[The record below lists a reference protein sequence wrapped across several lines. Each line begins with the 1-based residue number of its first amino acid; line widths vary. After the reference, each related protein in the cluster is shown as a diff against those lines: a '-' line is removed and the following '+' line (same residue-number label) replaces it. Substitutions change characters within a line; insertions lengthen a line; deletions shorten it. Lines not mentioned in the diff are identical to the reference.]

1 MLMKRKTLFLMMLA
15 SVGFVTTP
23 ILAQEQVEQPV
34 VVAQNGP
41 MMLTLDKALQIALEE
56 NPTVQIA
63 DQTIE
68 VKKYAKKGTYAAL
81 WPEISASAT
90 YQRYVKKQMFHFQGK
105 TMEVGTTNNVAA
117 GIQAVMPLVNVQLWK
132 SLKLSAMD
140 VELAVEQARSSRID
154 MVEQVSKAFYQVLM
168 AKDAYNVY
176 KRVYDNAVENHK
188 IVEKKYNV
196 GAVSEYDFIRSQVT
210 IANAEPNLLNAENS
224 IVLALWQMKALL
236 GMDLE
241 LDIDCEGSLAD
252 FESRM
257 TSMYQ
262 AEGDMTN
269 NTTLRQLE
277 IQEKMLEQTLKV
289 QRAANLPS
297 LAISANYNYTALDET
312 LKVQHYRWN
321 PYSVVGL
328 SLNVPIFAGGKRRA
342 DINQAKLN
350 LENLELQ
357 RENIERQLRTAL
369 MQYQCNL
376 QTNVK
381 EYHASS
387 ENISQAKRG
396 YEIAVKRYEIGG
408 GTLVDVD
415 NSQLA
420 YTQAELSRS
429 SAIYNYLINSVEIDK
444 LIGANNF
451 ATYSEEN

>member
-1 MLMKRKTLFLMMLA
+1 MKKVTLMMTLLA
-15 SVGFVTTP
+15 LVCVGTS
-23 ILAQEQVEQPV
+23 PV
-34 VVAQNGP
+34 VAQQQGIEPRTVAAQNGP
-41 MMLTLDKALQIALEE
+41 LMLTLDQALSIALEE
-56 NPTVQIA
+56 NPTVRIA

-68 VKKYAKKGTYAAL
+68 VKKYAKRGTYAAL

-105 TMEVGTTNNVAA
+105 TIEVGTTNNASG
-117 GIQAVMPLVNVQLWK
+117 GIQAAMPLVNFQLWK

-154 MVEQVSKAFYQVLM
+154 MVEQVSKTFYQVLM

-210 IANAEPNLLNAENS
+210 VSNAEPNVLNAENS
-224 IVLALWQMKALL
+224 IVLALWQLKALL
-236 GMDLE
+236 GMDLA
-241 LDIDCEGSLAD
+241 LDIDCAGSLAD
-252 FESRM
+252 YESVM
-257 TSMYQ
+257 TEIYK
-262 AEGDMTN
+262 ANKDLTN
-269 NTTLRQLE
+269 NSTLRQLD
-277 IQEKMLEQTLKV
+277 IQERMLNQTLKV
-289 QRAANLPS
+289 QRAANMPS
-297 LAISANYNYTALDET
+297 LALTANYTYTALDET
-312 LKVQHYRWN
+312 LKIQHYRWN

-350 LENLELQ
+350 LNNLELQ
-357 RENIERQLRTAL
+357 RENVERQLMTAL
-369 MQYQCNL
+369 MQYESNM
-376 QTNVK
+376 QTNLK
-381 EYHASS
+381 EYYASS
-387 ENISQAKRG
+387 QNISQAKRG
-396 YEIAVKRYEIGG
+396 YDIAVKRYEIGG

-429 SAIYNYLINSVEIDK
+429 TAIFNYLVNRVSIDK
-444 LIGANNF
+444 ILGDNAF
-451 ATYSEEN
+451 AEYTEQK

>member
-1 MLMKRKTLFLMMLA
+1 MKKVTFMMTLLA
-15 SVGFVTTP
+15 LVCVGTS
-23 ILAQEQVEQPV
+23 PV
-34 VVAQNGP
+34 VAQQQGIEPRTVAAQNGP
-41 MMLTLDKALQIALEE
+41 LMLTLDQALSIALEE
-56 NPTVQIA
+56 NPTVRIA

-68 VKKYAKKGTYAAL
+68 VKKYAKRGTYAAL

-105 TMEVGTTNNVAA
+105 TIEVGTTNNASG
-117 GIQAVMPLVNVQLWK
+117 GIQAAMPLVNFQLWK

-154 MVEQVSKAFYQVLM
+154 MVEQVSKTFYQVLM

-210 IANAEPNLLNAENS
+210 VSNAEPNVLNAENS
-224 IVLALWQMKALL
+224 IVLALWQLKALL
-236 GMDLE
+236 GMDLA
-241 LDIDCEGSLAD
+241 LDIDCAGSLAD
-252 FESRM
+252 YESVM
-257 TSMYQ
+257 TEIYK
-262 AEGDMTN
+262 ANKDLTN
-269 NTTLRQLE
+269 NSTLRQLD
-277 IQEKMLEQTLKV
+277 IQERMLNQTLKV
-289 QRAANLPS
+289 QRAANMPS
-297 LAISANYNYTALDET
+297 LALTANYTYTALDET
-312 LKVQHYRWN
+312 LKIQHYRWN

-350 LENLELQ
+350 LNNLELQ
-357 RENIERQLRTAL
+357 RENVERQLMTAL
-369 MQYQCNL
+369 MQYESNM
-376 QTNVK
+376 QTNLK
-381 EYHASS
+381 EYYASS
-387 ENISQAKRG
+387 QNISQAKRG
-396 YEIAVKRYEIGG
+396 YDIAVKRYEIGG

-429 SAIYNYLINSVEIDK
+429 TAIFNYLVNRVSIDK
-444 LIGANNF
+444 ILGDNAF
-451 ATYSEEN
+451 AEYTEQK